1 MKFRCLDNTDV
12 EELLT
17 VGKVYAGVDV
27 VGIMVR
33 VFRCDDKHEGN
44 FRSERFE
51 LVPEEIDTV
60 SKEPEV
66 SIYVY
71 TLDTQKR

>member
-12 EELLT
+12 EGLLT
-17 VGKVYAGVDV
+17 VGKEYKGEVFGDMCVH
-27 VGIMVR
+27 
-33 VFRCDDKHEGN
+33 VFRCDDKGSAH
-44 FRSERFE
+44 FLPARFE

-60 SKEPEV
+60 SEPEV

-71 TLDTQKR
+71 TLEGKQK